1 MPFTYV
7 AGGNQNSGDLNA
19 DGTNVNDP
27 IYIPRS
33 ALDTA
38 EMHFSGDSLASASQ
52 AAAFDRFIDGAKCL
66 RRQRGSIMARN
77 SCRSPWVNATSL
89 SLRQSFPAVRGHVV
103 AAELQVFNLLNW
115 LDGRWGRVAIP
126 STITT
131 AVAEVNLLSQIGQT
145 PAAGSRSQPIFT
157 FDPSMRRFASQ
168 NVDSYY
174 QIQLS
179 VRYSF

>member
-1 MPFTYV
+1 
-7 AGGNQNSGDLNA
+7 
-19 DGTNVNDP
+19 
-27 IYIPRS
+27 
-33 ALDTA
+33 
-38 EMHFSGDSLASASQ
+38 
-52 AAAFDRFIDGAKCL
+52 
-66 RRQRGSIMARN
+66 
-77 SCRSPWVNATSL
+77 
-89 SLRQSFPAVRGHVV
+89 V
-103 AAELQVFNLLNW
+103 AAELQVFNLLNL

-131 AVAEVNLLSQIGQT
+131 AVAEVNLLSQTGQT
-145 PAAGSRSQPIFT
+145 PATGSGSQPIFT